1 MSTVLP
7 PGSFYGEV
15 QKRFVFGELTFV
27 EATFLPELRVPRH
40 RHLRPYFYLVLEGGC
55 TEAYERRIQSVSALT
70 LVFHPAEGT
79 HEDHWQPTGGRCFSV
94 EVAHSRMERARE
106 HARLVD
112 SPTYVRSGDP
122 VWLATRLHRE
132 FHRMDDVSPLAME
145 GLTLEILAA
154 VSRGSGARPERNP
167 PHWLVNARELLH
179 DRFTERLVL
188 DDIAAA
194 VDIHPVHLC
203 RAFRQQYGCTPGDY
217 VRNLRVDF
225 AARQLSTSQHSLVEI
240 ALAAGFSDQSHFTKA
255 FRRCTG
261 MTPGAFRR
269 HLRSR

>member
-1 MSTVLP
+1 MSTILP

-15 QKRFVFGELTFV
+15 QKRCTFGELTFV
-27 EATFLPELRVPRH
+27 ESTYLPELRVPRH
-40 RHLRPYFYLVLEGGC
+40 RHLRPYFYLVLEGSC
-55 TEAYERRIQSVSALT
+55 TEVYENKVRSVGPLT
-70 LVFHPAEGT
+70 LVFHSPEGA
-79 HEDHWQPTGGRCFSV
+79 HEDHWQRAGGRCFSV
-94 EVAHSRMERARE
+94 EFAHSRTQGARE
-106 HARLVD
+106 LARPVEGAA
-112 SPTYVRSGDP
+112 YVRSGDP

-132 FHRMDDVSPLAME
+132 FHSMDEVSPLAME

-154 VSRGSGARPERNP
+154 ISRASRVRPESQTPR
-167 PHWLVNARELLH
+167 WLVNARELLH

-203 RAFRQQYGCTPGDY
+203 RAFRNQYGCTIGDY
-217 VRNLRVDF
+217 VRKLRVDF
-225 AARQLSTSQHSLVEI
+225 AAHRLSSSQHSLVEI

-261 MTPGAFRR
+261 MTPGTFRL

>member
-1 MSTVLP
+1 
-7 PGSFYGEV
+7 
-15 QKRFVFGELTFV
+15 
-27 EATFLPELRVPRH
+27 
-40 RHLRPYFYLVLEGGC
+40 
-55 TEAYERRIQSVSALT
+55 
-70 LVFHPAEGT
+70 
-79 HEDHWQPTGGRCFSV
+79 
-94 EVAHSRMERARE
+94 
-106 HARLVD
+106 
-112 SPTYVRSGDP
+112 
-122 VWLATRLHRE
+122 
-132 FHRMDDVSPLAME
+132 ME

-154 VSRGSGARPERNP
+154 VSRSSRSRLERNP
-167 PHWLVNARELLH
+167 PRWLVNARELLH

-203 RAFRQQYGCTPGDY
+203 RAFRNQYGCAIGDY

-261 MTPGAFRR
+261 MTPGAFRL

>member
-7 PGSFYGEV
+7 AGSFYGQV
-15 QKRFVFGELTFV
+15 HKRCEFGELTFV
-27 EATFLPELRVPRH
+27 ESTYLPDLRVPRH
-40 RHLRPYFYLVLEGGC
+40 RHLRPYFYLVLEGVC
-55 TEAYERRIQSVSALT
+55 TEAYENKVRSVGALT

-79 HEDHWQPTGGRCFSV
+79 HEDHWQRVGGRCLSV
-94 EVAHSRMERARE
+94 DFAHSRMERARK

-112 SPTYVRSGDP
+112 RAAYVRSGEP
-122 VWLATRLHRE
+122 IWLATRLHRE

-154 VSRGSGARPERNP
+154 VSRSSDAHLERSA
-167 PHWLVNARELLH
+167 PHWLVNARDLLH

-203 RAFRQQYGCTPGDY
+203 RAFRQQYGCTLGDY

-225 AARQLSTSQHSLVEI
+225 AATQLLTSQQSLVEI
-240 ALAAGFSDQSHFTKA
+240 APAAGFADQSHFTKA
-255 FRRCTG
+255 FRRRTG
-261 MTPGAFRR
+261 MTPGAFRLQVR
-269 HLRSR
+269 TR

>member
-1 MSTVLP
+1 MGTVLP

-15 QKRFVFGELTFV
+15 HKRCEFSELTFV
-27 EATFLPELRVPRH
+27 EATYLPELRVPRH
-40 RHLRPYFYLVLEGGC
+40 RHLRPYFYLVLEGDC
-55 TEAYERRIQSVSALT
+55 TEVYENKVRSVGPLT
-70 LVFHPAEGT
+70 LVFHSPEGT
-79 HEDHWQPTGGRCFSV
+79 HEDHWQRAGGRCFSV
-94 EVAHSRMERARE
+94 EFAHSRMECARE

-112 SPTYVRSGDP
+112 GAAYVRSGDP
-122 VWLATRLHRE
+122 IWLAIRLHRE
-132 FHRMDDVSPLAME
+132 FHSMDDVSPLAME

-154 VSRGSGARPERNP
+154 VSRSSRSRLERNP
-167 PHWLVNARELLH
+167 PRWLVNARELLH
-179 DRFTERLVL
+179 DRFTEWLVL

-203 RAFRQQYGCTPGDY
+203 RAFRNQYGCAIGDY

-261 MTPGAFRR
+261 MTPGAFRL